1 MERKTLI
8 KKGVFYDSVTL
19 MRVSEAMKRLPGVRY
34 AAVLMGTE
42 LNRGLLADRGF
53 AVEAGP
59 DDLVIAIEA
68 SSATQLE
75 GAANTVELLL
85 EKRNKKVVD
94 EAPRSLK
101 AAMHM
106 LGGADLCII
115 SVPGRYAVREAKEAL
130 RLGMDVFLFSDNVS
144 VEDEISLKQEAAAQG
159 LLVMGPDC
167 GTAYIGGRGIGF
179 ANVVRAGPV
188 GVVSAAGTGLQEA
201 ACLLDQ
207 AGLGISAGIGVGGR
221 DLSREVGGLMT
232 LAAIDRLAQD
242 AATKAILV
250 ISKPPWPE
258 VAARVLKKL
267 EATSLPYAC
276 VFLGQASTDG
286 RAVPT
291 IDEGCARLGEL
302 LGTGLEVP
310 ATPEQRRAPGFVFG
324 AYVGGT
330 LCSQAVYIFKLFGR
344 TPATNLSAPWQD
356 QELYSYQGDVLLDLG
371 ADEYTR
377 GRPHPMIDPSTR
389 TDLLRRALVNPSF
402 SVLVF
407 DVVLGLGSHPDPAG
421 ELVRAIGAQEQD
433 LASRVLVAS
442 VTGTDRDP
450 QVRSAQ
456 EATLRAAGFT
466 VCPTAAS
473 AARFAAQAAGR
484 ERK

>member
-1 MERKTLI
+1 MVRKTLVR
-8 KKGVFYDSVTL
+8 KGVFYDSVTL
-19 MRVSEAMKRLPGVRY
+19 MRVSEAVQRLPGVRY

-42 LNRGLLADRGF
+42 LNRALLADRGF
-53 AVEAGP
+53 AVEAGEE
-59 DDLVIAIEA
+59 DLVIALEA
-68 SSATQLE
+68 DSAAQVE
-75 GAANTVELLL
+75 DAAKTVELLL
-85 EKRNKKVVD
+85 EKRSKKGID
-94 EAPRSLK
+94 EAPRSVR

-106 LGGADLCII
+106 LGGADLCIV
-115 SVPGRYAVREAKEAL
+115 SVPGRYAVREANEAL

-144 VEDEISLKQEAAAQG
+144 IEDEISLKREAAAKG

-179 ANVVRAGPV
+179 ANVVRAGPI

-201 ACLLDQ
+201 ACLLDR
-207 AGLGISAGIGVGGR
+207 AGFGISMGIGVGGR

-242 AATKAILV
+242 TATRAILV

-258 VAARVLKKL
+258 VAARVMKKL
-267 EATSLPYAC
+267 EATSVPYAC
-276 VFLGQASTDG
+276 VFLGQTSTDG

-302 LGTGLEVP
+302 LGIGLEAP
-310 ATPEQRRAPGFVFG
+310 AAPEPRRAPGFVFG
-324 AYVGGT
+324 AYAGGT
-330 LCSQAVYIFKLFGR
+330 LCSQAAYIFQLLGR
-344 TPATNLSAPWQD
+344 APATNLSAPWQD
-356 QELYSYQGDVLLDLG
+356 QELCSYRGDVLLDLG

-377 GRPHPMIDPSTR
+377 GRPHPMIDPATR
-389 TDLLRRALVNPSF
+389 ADLLRRALLNPSF

-421 ELVRAIGAQEQD
+421 ELVRAIGAAGQD

-456 EATLRAAGFT
+456 EATLRAAGVT

-473 AARFAAQAAGR
+473 AARFAAEAAGR